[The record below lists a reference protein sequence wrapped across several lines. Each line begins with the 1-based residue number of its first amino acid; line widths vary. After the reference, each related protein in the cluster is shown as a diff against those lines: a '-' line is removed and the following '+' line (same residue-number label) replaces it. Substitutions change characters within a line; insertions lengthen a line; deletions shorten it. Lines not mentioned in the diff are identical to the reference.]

1 MTPQDVAGEAIQAV
15 YANVQKVFT
24 AEVIEETFPGVPV
37 PRVSLDMPGDEPEPL
52 HVFVWGTARN
62 FDAEGFL
69 SGSYIEASFHVY
81 VSVIATSSTAER
93 ASEIANAYQA
103 LALQLVVVD
112 PLLGGIVTDSL
123 APKIEESATWVDA
136 SGSRHAGYLL
146 DFGYTKY
153 ISASEAVA
161 RALKE

>member
-1 MTPQDVAGEAIQAV
+1 MTPQDVAGAAIQAV
-15 YANVQKVFT
+15 YGHLKKIFDE
-24 AEVIEETFPGVPV
+24 EVMSQVFPGIPV

-81 VSVIATSSTAER
+81 VTVIATASTAER

-103 LALQLVVVD
+103 LALQLVIVD
-112 PLLGGIVTDSL
+112 PLLGGLVTDSL
-123 APKIEESATWVDA
+123 APKIEESATWVD
-136 SGSRHAGYLL
+136 STGSRHAGYLL
-146 DFGYTKY
+146 DIGYTKY

-161 RALKE
+161 RAIKE